1 MTPRYPRLVSLL
13 RAVDARQWIDAE
25 ALEYLGTLVT
35 WINATGDGPSVNG
48 RALVLTESGRDVLA
62 LVGELDFQAELVR
75 IAHHNVDEEDK
86 ANREFIADLKNIVQ
100 RIDDAG
106 AECTC
111 EATGERLAEIMR
123 EFEDM
128 DLTPEYDE

>member
-13 RAVDARQWIDAE
+13 RAVDARQWIDAD

-48 RALVLTESGRDVLA
+48 RALVLTESGRDVLE

-75 IAHHNVDEEDK
+75 IAAELRSQIDRMRNSDYTENVT
-86 ANREFIADLKNIVQ
+86 ARACGDLDV
-100 RIDDAG
+100 
-106 AECTC
+106 
-111 EATGERLAEIMR
+111 LACMVEV
-123 EFEDM
+123 
-128 DLTPEYDE
+128 TS